1 MCFIIETLDFVRSPS
16 PSMVVIAPK
25 NEYTFYCNHSQTARI
40 SWKLNS
46 TTYEFLDFPP
56 DINGGSESIPGGH
69 RVYTLTLRGLPEY
82 NETRVQCVAE
92 LNGVSVETYTATLLI
107 QGLIIIFMIM
117 WSPAFTLIIS

>member
-1 MCFIIETLDFVRSPS
+1 MVLIIFMCFFIETLDFIQIPS
-16 PSMVVIAPK
+16 PSVVVIVPGPK
-25 NEYTFYCNHSQTARI
+25 SQFTFYCNHSQTARI

-92 LNGVSVETYTATLLI
+92 LNGVSVETYTTTLLI
-107 QGLIIIFMIM
+107 QGLIVLMSI
-117 WSPAFTLIIS
+117 LD